1 MRLAISFMHSRWV
14 RVRPHRGTI
23 EPSNHLQRRSLLA
36 REYGR
41 WRMETPKPGYPRK
54 FAAITN
60 TAVSRRRQR
69 TMTAPSPST
78 SYRPAYSQAGSVAL
92 RQFRQTI
99 FSAVSKHSSDPLRYG
114 FRKLQV
120 YGKLLSRRALVLPKP
135 FRRLMQKCVTVNLLL
150 ALRRPIS
157 VLDRGW

>member
-54 FAAITN
+54 FCGDHQHSGFAKTPTN
-60 TAVSRRRQR
+60 NDCAL
-69 TMTAPSPST
+69 AEYLIPS
-78 SYRPAYSQAGSVAL
+78 GL
-92 RQFRQTI
+92 
-99 FSAVSKHSSDPLRYG
+99 
-114 FRKLQV
+114 
-120 YGKLLSRRALVLPKP
+120 
-135 FRRLMQKCVTVNLLL
+135 
-150 ALRRPIS
+150 
-157 VLDRGW
+157 